1 MASAGRN
8 GLWLRLGSATLAES
22 NKPNADGLEPSAF
35 GLPVS
40 HRSSCSRLAVMMS
53 ESPSSPTLCPVG
65 VCKRV
70 AKEVRPWTAHRS
82 W

>member
-22 NKPNADGLEPSAF
+22 NKPNADGLGAIDVRF
-35 GLPVS
+35 ARR